1 MKQIIENRKMQ
12 VYEAPQVEVVE
23 VVAQGL
29 LCGSEI
35 GIDGNTTEEVTT
47 VGFDFP

>member
-29 LCGSEI
+29 LCASEME
-35 GIDGNTTEEVTT
+35 IDGTPTEEVPT
-47 VGFDFP
+47 VEFDFP

>member
-1 MKQIIENRKMQ
+1 MQ

-23 VVAQGL
+23 VVSQGL

-35 GIDGNTTEEVTT
+35 GIDGTPTEEVPT
-47 VGFDFP
+47 VEFDFP